1 MAAVVKITTESQTDK
16 TPYEVLE
23 QLEKLKDQMEKKYRL
38 KPEVSKYIVSNSEI
52 HDTIE
57 PLKWW
62 LKNTDVS
69 KEALEEVPERIELS
83 FGENNGLFHSNG
95 TRSLSINEV
104 GLCEKALNGE
114 LERPIE
120 IEELIHF
127 LDDQLGY
134 SVLEDDKDS
143 ILLIE
148 KFLKERQ

>member
-1 MAAVVKITTESQTDK
+1 M
-16 TPYEVLE
+16 LE

>member
-1 MAAVVKITTESQTDK
+1 
-16 TPYEVLE
+16 
-23 QLEKLKDQMEKKYRL
+23 MEKKFRL

-114 LERPIE
+114 IYGED
-120 IEELIHF
+120 HF
-127 LDDQLGY
+127 KAFAEFLVSEG
-134 SVLEDDKDS
+134 
-143 ILLIE
+143 ILMECDE
-148 KFLKERQ
+148 KNDIDFIYLFDVWSGKNTDGLL

>member
-1 MAAVVKITTESQTDK
+1 
-16 TPYEVLE
+16 
-23 QLEKLKDQMEKKYRL
+23 MEKKYRL

-127 LDDQLGY
+127 LDD
-134 SVLEDDKDS
+134 DKDS